1 MTRIHLAVLLTALA
15 SGFLLSSAPSHA
27 EEKKSF
33 SAGLVLENEAS
44 AKSVGLPIMP
54 GALRRKDDKD
64 EGSGLTFAAWGG
76 LFGFK
81 VAVLQLVTDVPA
93 DKTAAYYR
101 KELGQFGDII
111 DCSADA
117 PNPGPKKAPKDQS
130 GNKTS
135 LDCNDDGG
143 KKGEYVFKAG
153 KPNNFRMVNVQP
165 KRGQTHINLV
175 RILATD

>member
-1 MTRIHLAVLLTALA
+1 MTHKLLAATLTTLCIGLIVFA
-15 SGFLLSSAPSHA
+15 APVQA
-27 EEKKSF
+27 EDKKSF
-33 SAGLVLENEAS
+33 SAGLVLESEAS

-54 GALRRKDDKD
+54 GAFKRKDEGD

-81 VAVLQLVTDVPA
+81 VAVLQLVTDEPA

-101 KELGQFGDII
+101 KELGQYGDII

-117 PNPGPKKAPKDQS
+117 ANPGPKRAPKDKS

-135 LDCNDDGG
+135 LDCGSDGG

-153 KPNNFRMVNVQP
+153 KPNNFRLVNVER

>member
-1 MTRIHLAVLLTALA
+1 MTRIHLAALLTALTA
-15 SGFLLSSAPSHA
+15 GLLFGATPGHA

-33 SAGLVLENEAS
+33 SAGLVLESEAS

-54 GALRRKDDKD
+54 GAVRRKDDGD

-81 VAVLQLVTDVPA
+81 VAVLQLVTDEPA

-101 KELGQFGDII
+101 KELGQYGDII

-117 PNPGPKKAPKDQS
+117 ANPGPKKAPRDKA

-135 LDCNDDGG
+135 LDCNDDRG

>member
-1 MTRIHLAVLLTALA
+1 MTRTLLATTLCAGLILA
-15 SGFLLSSAPSHA
+15 SAPGLA

-33 SAGLVLENEAS
+33 SAGLVLESEAS

-54 GALRRKDDKD
+54 GATRRKDDGN

-81 VAVLQLVTDVPA
+81 VVVLQLVTDESA
-93 DKTAAYYR
+93 EKAAAYYR
-101 KELGQFGDII
+101 DALGQYGEII
-111 DCSADA
+111 DCSTNAA
-117 PNPGPKKAPKDQS
+117 SPGPKKAVRDKS
-130 GNKTS
+130 GNKVS
-135 LDCNDDGG
+135 LDCGSDGS
-143 KKGEYVFKAG
+143 KKNEFVFKSG
-153 KPNNFRMVNVQP
+153 KPNNFRLVNVEA

>member
-1 MTRIHLAVLLTALA
+1 MTRIQLAALLTALA
-15 SGFLLSSAPSHA
+15 SGLLLCAAPSHA
-27 EEKKSF
+27 EDKKSF
-33 SAGLVLENEAS
+33 SAGLVLEKEAS

-54 GALRRKDDKD
+54 GAVRRKDGDD

-81 VAVLQLVTDVPA
+81 VAVLQLMTDESA
-93 DKTAAYYR
+93 DRTADYYR
-101 KELGQFGDII
+101 RELGQYGEVI
-111 DCSADA
+111 DCSAGA
-117 PNPGPKKAPKDQS
+117 ANPGPKKAPRDKS